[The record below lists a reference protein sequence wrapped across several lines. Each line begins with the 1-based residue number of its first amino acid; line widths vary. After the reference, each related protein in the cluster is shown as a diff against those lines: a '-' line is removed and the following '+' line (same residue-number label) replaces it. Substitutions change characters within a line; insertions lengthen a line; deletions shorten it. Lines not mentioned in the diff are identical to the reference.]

1 MIQAISH
8 SLGSID
14 AIREAASSMAN
25 GIPSSR
31 RQISTTVSVSSDIEK
46 RGETACARSTNS
58 VTAAESIPVSGA
70 GTGHKCS
77 L

>member
-1 MIQAISH
+1 
-8 SLGSID
+8 
-14 AIREAASSMAN
+14 MAN

-58 VTAAESIPVSGA
+58 VTAAESIPVSSA